1 MSVSEPSSRVS
12 EANPCSAG
20 GRAGA
25 ERTKAKSS
33 AVMETPGLG
42 AARGGPTGTNLV
54 CINREETGSQALAG
68 PWLDENHEHRK
79 THPGGRNRLGQ
90 MGRIVLANQGSVSTF
105 PSRTATAVSAPW
117 NR

>member
-54 CINREETGSQALAG
+54 CINREVTGSQALAG
-68 PWLDENHEHRK
+68 RGWTRTTSTERRILAEETDSDRWVENS
-79 THPGGRNRLGQ
+79 
-90 MGRIVLANQGSVSTF
+90 ANESGK
-105 PSRTATAVSAPW
+105 R
-117 NR
+117 

>member
-54 CINREETGSQALAG
+54 CIDREVMGSQALAG
-68 PWLDENHEHRK
+68 PWLGLGWALAGRDLAEETDSDRWVENS
-79 THPGGRNRLGQ
+79 
-90 MGRIVLANQGSVSTF
+90 ANESGK
-105 PSRTATAVSAPW
+105 R
-117 NR
+117 